1 MNLQSIFSFRTP
13 DRIMDKSL
21 LTFSLPDLL
30 KKIKLEKAWKTSSKN
45 AITLSKNPSMKVV
58 LVALHDRAELNFH
71 GSGNII
77 SAQIIEGSLLFKTD
91 KHTTVLK
98 KGSLLTCHECM
109 SHTLLAIEESAVLL
123 TILATSGDQDFMG
136 L

>member
-13 DRIMDKSL
+13 ERVIDKSL
-21 LTFSLPDLL
+21 LTFSLPEML
-30 KKIKLEKAWKTSSKN
+30 KKLKLEKAWKNGSKN

-58 LVALHDRAELNFH
+58 LVAMHERAQLDFH

-77 SAQIIEGSLLFKTD
+77 SAQIIEGSVLFKTD

-109 SHTLLAIEESAVLL
+109 SHTLLAVEESAVLL
-123 TILATSGDQDFMG
+123 TILAGSGDQSFMG